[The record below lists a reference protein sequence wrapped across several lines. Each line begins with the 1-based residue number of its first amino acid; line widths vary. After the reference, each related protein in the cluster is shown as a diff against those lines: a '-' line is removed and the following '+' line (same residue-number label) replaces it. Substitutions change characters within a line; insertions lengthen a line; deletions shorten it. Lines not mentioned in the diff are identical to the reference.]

1 MLANSNTP
9 LSTSLPDKE
18 IDLLHL
24 VVTLLSHW
32 KQIVALSLLSG
43 LMALLFA
50 MTAAPQ
56 YQADV
61 LIQVEKIQNG
71 LLPGGLDS
79 LMPELSTG
87 TASETELLRSRMI
100 LGKTVRDAGLQTV
113 VNPVYFPV
121 VGHAWARLTNNM
133 VKLPTIHQYIT
144 TDPAP
149 WVLQVVDSKHY
160 TLTKGTTRLEGKVGQ
175 PLQDGGLSL
184 EISALNAPA
193 GSRFTLSRLTEQ
205 EAIQELKKN
214 MTIGASKGDSGMI
227 DLTMKGVSPVAIA
240 QTLNI
245 IAENYLQQNVA
256 RQTDKEAK
264 SLAFLQ
270 ELLAEVRTNLTEAE
284 NKLNGYRQR
293 NDSIDLSL
301 ETKAILEQV
310 AGVDSQLNMLTFE
323 EAELSQ
329 LYKKEHPTYRALA
342 EKRRTLEKEKRKLDQ
357 RVSEMPSVQQEIFR
371 LSQEVESGREV
382 YIQLL
387 TRQQELSIT
396 RSGVTG
402 NVRIIDTATVPVVPI
417 GPKKTLIVVLGL
429 LMGALFS
436 CGLVLLRRM
445 LKQTVDTT
453 EQLEDLGLQ
462 VCAAV
467 PHSGWLERRSR
478 RSIRALWPS
487 GQQTAQGPR
496 PFLCLANPA
505 DLSVEAIRGLRTSL
519 YFEMQERNNNLLMVC
534 SATENSG
541 KTFLSTSL
549 AALMAETGQK
559 VLFIDADLRRG
570 DAHTLFKMDRGEGL
584 SALLSGTHEVQDIVR
599 CFPAGGFDV
608 ITRGMHKQ
616 DPSQLLVES
625 RFAQIVAW
633 AKAHYDVVII
643 DTPPVLAVSDAAI
656 IGKQQCLTLLVARA
670 GQTSLKETA
679 LSVQKLATHGVDI
692 SGVVLNGV
700 RQNKVSDYCYGYRS
714 GGYHY
719 TSQDECA

>member
-9 LSTSLPDKE
+9 LSTPLPDKE

-50 MTAAPQ
+50 MTTAPQ

-61 LIQVEKIQNG
+61 LIQVEKKQNG

-175 PLQDGGLSL
+175 PLQDGGLTL

-310 AGVDSQLNMLTFE
+310 AGVDSQLNNQE
-323 EAELSQ
+323 
-329 LYKKEHPTYRALA
+329 TYHIPWW
-342 EKRRTLEKEKRKLDQ
+342 K
-357 RVSEMPSVQQEIFR
+357 PS
-371 LSQEVESGREV
+371 L
-382 YIQLL
+382 
-387 TRQQELSIT
+387 
-396 RSGVTG
+396 
-402 NVRIIDTATVPVVPI
+402 
-417 GPKKTLIVVLGL
+417 
-429 LMGALFS
+429 
-436 CGLVLLRRM
+436 
-445 LKQTVDTT
+445 
-453 EQLEDLGLQ
+453 
-462 VCAAV
+462 
-467 PHSGWLERRSR
+467 
-478 RSIRALWPS
+478 
-487 GQQTAQGPR
+487 
-496 PFLCLANPA
+496 
-505 DLSVEAIRGLRTSL
+505 
-519 YFEMQERNNNLLMVC
+519 
-534 SATENSG
+534 
-541 KTFLSTSL
+541 
-549 AALMAETGQK
+549 
-559 VLFIDADLRRG
+559 
-570 DAHTLFKMDRGEGL
+570 
-584 SALLSGTHEVQDIVR
+584 
-599 CFPAGGFDV
+599 
-608 ITRGMHKQ
+608 
-616 DPSQLLVES
+616 
-625 RFAQIVAW
+625 
-633 AKAHYDVVII
+633 
-643 DTPPVLAVSDAAI
+643 
-656 IGKQQCLTLLVARA
+656 
-670 GQTSLKETA
+670 
-679 LSVQKLATHGVDI
+679 
-692 SGVVLNGV
+692 LNGEF
-700 RQNKVSDYCYGYRS
+700 VSFRTGKRTFRGTERPGQS
-714 GGYHY
+714 
-719 TSQDECA
+719 

>member
-50 MTAAPQ
+50 MTTAPQ

-61 LIQVEKIQNG
+61 LIQVEKKQNG

-149 WVLQVVDSKHY
+149 WVLQVVDSTHY
-160 TLTKGTTRLEGKVGQ
+160 TLTKDTTRLEGKVGQ

-193 GSRFTLSRLTEQ
+193 GSRFTLSQLTEQ

-462 VCAAV
+462 VCAITK
-467 PHSGWLERRSR
+467 WR
-478 RSIRALWPS
+478 
-487 GQQTAQGPR
+487 
-496 PFLCLANPA
+496 
-505 DLSVEAIRGLRTSL
+505 
-519 YFEMQERNNNLLMVC
+519 VC
-534 SATENSG
+534 
-541 KTFLSTSL
+541 
-549 AALMAETGQK
+549 
-559 VLFIDADLRRG
+559 
-570 DAHTLFKMDRGEGL
+570 
-584 SALLSGTHEVQDIVR
+584 
-599 CFPAGGFDV
+599 
-608 ITRGMHKQ
+608 
-616 DPSQLLVES
+616 
-625 RFAQIVAW
+625 
-633 AKAHYDVVII
+633 
-643 DTPPVLAVSDAAI
+643 
-656 IGKQQCLTLLVARA
+656 
-670 GQTSLKETA
+670 
-679 LSVQKLATHGVDI
+679 
-692 SGVVLNGV
+692 
-700 RQNKVSDYCYGYRS
+700 
-714 GGYHY
+714 
-719 TSQDECA
+719 